1 MYDVNDADAEA
12 YSDCGADGAAADA
25 HDGPDDD
32 ADVDLCPRTCSC
44 GAPQRLR
51 GSPEAESAAGASQDE
66 HRLSSLPSTE
76 HTAWSPAQLDADD
89 DDVADADGD
98 GGADDDEHADD
109 ADVYDE
115 L

>member
-1 MYDVNDADAEA
+1 M
-12 YSDCGADGAAADA
+12 
-25 HDGPDDD
+25 
-32 ADVDLCPRTCSC
+32 TCSC
-44 GAPQRLR
+44 GARQRLR
-51 GSPEAESAAGASQDE
+51 GSPEAESAAGAPQDE
-66 HRLSSLPSTE
+66 HRLSSLPSTK
-76 HTAWSPAQLDADD
+76 HPAWSPAQLDADG